1 MTNSYPY
8 RQPHK
13 GNEFYRSNGLQS
25 DDMTVV
31 LPAVPVDPPAEK
43 TTSTEDTEQEQ
54 GLRSWFDIKRF
65 MIEILL
71 TGFICGIVAGFTVA
85 VLDQLLSKLS
95 SSYTVLGTGF
105 YITSG
110 FLIFIGTL
118 LATGI
123 FMLLL
128 LGTRN
133 VYRLYT
139 LLFWA
144 IIPATLALIA
154 LKTLSL
160 TAAPYAA
167 LALIWSIP
175 VSMIPARADQNRLD

>member
-1 MTNSYPY
+1 MTNPYPHRQPY
-8 RQPHK
+8 RD
-13 GNEFYRSNGLQS
+13 NDFYKPSNTQN

-31 LPAVPVDPPAEK
+31 LPAVPVDPPVEK
-43 TTSTEDTEQEQ
+43 PTNTDATEQAQ
-54 GLRSWFDIKRF
+54 GLRSWFDLKRF

-95 SSYTVLGTGF
+95 SSYVILGTGF
-105 YITSG
+105 YITAG
-110 FLIFIGTL
+110 FLIFMGTL

-139 LLFWA
+139 LLFWV